1 MFFLTALMHSEDKS
15 ICIIPVEE
23 YIKLDQ
29 ELEASD
35 PEAYKSGMGKIVQSN
50 IKFAQDHYS
59 TVERFGRYPHRNKYL
74 GRESTPEEIEYLG
87 NLTDSWAK

>member
-50 IKFAQDHYS
+50 IKFA
-59 TVERFGRYPHRNKYL
+59 
-74 GRESTPEEIEYLG
+74 
-87 NLTDSWAK
+87 